1 MWSICSVRTLEE
13 LEAWIDRSL
22 EEELD
27 ALKISTQIKRN
38 EFRKHVNALKVRLNS
53 LENDEIGN
61 LHKQYNLE
69 RNRSVRKKLGES
81 IIKAQRLH
89 MQTDSWQQTKVL
101 FDKLERELDLID
113 HFDRSISFGKSNRS
127 LRAVDA
133 FSSSAGFLLPNNA
146 TLDDN
151 GNAKGREHDLGVM
164 GAFRGLKIV
173 VYKQFDCDFYYAREA
188 LEEKGFTVEVYNR
201 FPTFT
206 ILQEE
211 LQDANQ
217 FWLLGGHLPVFS
229 EKEIELVLENHRDG
243 MGLFLLG
250 DNNPFYVDSNR
261 ILSCLNLPQMNGNYL
276 GCEYLKPYN
285 PKTGKGYIP
294 HLLTT
299 GISNRLYEGSTI
311 SEFDAEDVEKADCVP
326 IIFDSRGEVSVFV
339 REAKDFCGPVIGD
352 SGASKLFC
360 QSMAGGD
367 TRFATNCACYL
378 ATEYLSKSD
387 EEILKEKQIY
397 DEKREEIEMKYR
409 PLNFDYEGAFLGECD
424 ITFEVEPMA
433 VLAVSLGDVYQNTS
447 DFALNDPL
455 GCGKRN
461 LVLGHQM
468 YSVPIAMD
476 MLAGGMDPFRRTPA
490 MAVIPAVSLGNKT
503 NFKLMT
509 EIICKVFMAGKNLP
523 KYAWMIFYGVC
534 DEMAGQSETEHKKIW
549 EYFCD
554 EMLKHVYSTPDFTDM
569 GKQVPLL
576 KAMETFGGATDEMEQ
591 LRKSFTTTCLMA
603 RALFRKDVM
612 SVPKLVP
619 WVRHALIKVIAGIVL
634 NLGKK
639 KDEDK
644 KNKAWFDDQFD
655 NKHYDR
661 YYGICLN
668 DSAHVL
674 PLKESLKWFI
684 PAFKAIEAS
693 LDRVCNTLGV
703 EEILNDNQVAVLLS
717 VLRFKWN
724 KNKLAKY
731 TLENFMTAFL
741 DDVDVKKV
749 WKGETVD
756 PTELLNERFEGF
768 FHPKDEK
775 YNPEDLP
782 AFITP
787 FGCSCFVSRCGETKF
802 GDWTNEITEEESEK
816 IKQVRNEYLKS
827 TYGTDDPNGYPT
839 AKNKK
844 HTPLGSAHYPFHRGV
859 QRVMTRPE
867 FKEDKEVNEKHI
879 KAICEY
885 LLKQKKGDFYFRGIE
900 NVMKKGVES
909 YLVCRRKGM
918 VEPGHDEPINFFK
931 KLQEERQARLSGLTD
946 DIPAF
951 V

>member
-1 MWSICSVRTLEE
+1 MCKLFEATSFEE
-13 LEAWIDRSL
+13 IEVWI
-22 EEELD
+22 EKELKEKFEKLKEGEKEQREDFGKKLTELKRRLHPATND
-27 ALKISTQIKRN
+27 AGLVEMFK
-38 EFRKHVNALKVRLNS
+38 EYHS
-53 LENDEIGN
+53 LENEE
-61 LHKQYNLE
+61 LKRE
-69 RNRSVRKKLGES
+69 LG
-81 IIKAQRLH
+81 IKIVHAQRIISESP
-89 MQTDSWQQTKVL
+89 QTEKFSKL
-101 FDKLERELDLID
+101 FGKLEREFHEVAKLDM
-113 HFDRSISFGKSNRS
+113 SAGKSNRAKRAKKAES
-127 LRAVDA
+127 L
-133 FSSSAGFLLPNNA
+133 FSSAAGFLLPDGA
-146 TLDDN
+146 EVDEN
-151 GNAKGREHDLGVM
+151 GNALGEQFDLGVK
-164 GAFRGLKIV
+164 GAFNGLKV
-173 VYKQFDCDFYYAREA
+173 VVLRQYNFDFSFA
-188 LEEKGFTVEVYNR
+188 LKALQRKGFEVVLLNR
-201 FPTFT
+201 VDSAAK
-206 ILQEE
+206 LQME
-211 LQDANQ
+211 LDTANQ
-217 FWLLGGHLPVFS
+217 FWLIGSSS
-229 EKEIELVLENHRDG
+229 EILKEDEIEVIVSNWKDG
-243 MGLFLLG
+243 MGMYIFG
-250 DNNPFYVDSNR
+250 DNKPFYVDTNR
-261 ILSCLNLPQMNGNYL
+261 VLTAMGLPTMTGNYVASK
-276 GCEYLKPYN
+276 YLSPYDEA
-285 PKTGKGYIP
+285 TGKGYAT
-294 HLLTT
+294 HLVTT
-299 GISNRLYEGSTI
+299 GISQRLYEGITI
-311 SEFDAEDVEKADCVP
+311 AEFQPKEVKLADCQTVMYNSQGGISVILREAQDGCGQVIADGAFTKLYCKFDAAGSD
-326 IIFDSRGEVSVFV
+326 RFV
-339 REAKDFCGPVIGD
+339 R
-352 SGASKLFC
+352 
-360 QSMAGGD
+360 
-367 TRFATNCACYL
+367 NCACWL
-378 ATEYLSKSD
+378 AAD
-387 EEILKEKQIY
+387 FGGIQEEEKPESE
-397 DEKREEIEMKYR
+397 DAEEEVID
-409 PLNFDYEGAFLGECD
+409 FDYQGSFVGECD
-424 ITFEVEPMA
+424 VTFEEGPLSIMA
-433 VLAVSLGDVYQNTS
+433 IELGDLEQNTS
-447 DFALNDPL
+447 DYILDDPL
-455 GCGKRN
+455 GHGRSN
-461 LVLGHQM
+461 MILGQQA
-468 YSVPIAMD
+468 YGVKIAMD